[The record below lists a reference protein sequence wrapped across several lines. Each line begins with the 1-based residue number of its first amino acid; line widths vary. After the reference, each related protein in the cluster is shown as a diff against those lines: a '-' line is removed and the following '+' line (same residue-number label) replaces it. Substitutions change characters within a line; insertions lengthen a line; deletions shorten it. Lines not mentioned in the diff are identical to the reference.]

1 LIDELLPDPAPKPRG
16 GRPPDQ
22 LAARLRGRNVCA
34 REKGGDLVGPTKR
47 GKGSKPMLLVDGSGL
62 PLSVAVDSASPA
74 EVTLIEPLLDRAVTR
89 YAPNRLI

>member
-1 LIDELLPDPAPKPRG
+1 
-16 GRPPDQ
+16 
-22 LAARLRGRNVCA
+22 
-34 REKGGDLVGPTKR
+34 
-47 GKGSKPMLLVDGSGL
+47 MLLVDGSGL